1 MTSQI
6 QERIKYDMD
15 LIKKKE
21 NQIQEELHSFEKDV
35 LRERPYK

>member
-1 MTSQI
+1 
-6 QERIKYDMD
+6 MD

-21 NQIQEELHSFEKDV
+21 NQIQEEFYSFEKDV